1 MSISIGY
8 NASNLAVPAAWPV
21 ACVSFFVLPTTP
33 RAPFSLEC
41 AFGAFHAVPAEVYSN
56 LPRRSA
62 FHLKLLD
69 QNTHHPTLTP
79 ETAPLVSCLGHRLWS
94 SV

>member
-33 RAPFSLEC
+33 RAPFSLEGLRYLC
-41 AFGAFHAVPAEVYSN
+41 AFGVFHAVPAEVYSN

-62 FHLKLLD
+62 CF
-69 QNTHHPTLTP
+69 T
-79 ETAPLVSCLGHRLWS
+79 
-94 SV
+94 